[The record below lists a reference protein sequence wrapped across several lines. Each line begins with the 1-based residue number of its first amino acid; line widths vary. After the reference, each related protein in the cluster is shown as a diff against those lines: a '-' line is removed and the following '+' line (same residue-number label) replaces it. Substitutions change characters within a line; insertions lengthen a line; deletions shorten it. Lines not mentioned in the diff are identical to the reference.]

1 MGPCKGLCKDGRQS
15 SQEVGGPGV
24 CAVGEQKVGTLQVRD
39 CGDAVEEHCVLRSGA
54 GEGGLDVCEA
64 SDRGAEDLETLFGG
78 RESLVTYPDPCVLP
92 YWLDGVNV
100 SRGGARFVPD
110 PGFALVQVD
119 PRVLENGV
127 TGDVEGGDRSFWRG
141 EEVDVV

>member
-1 MGPCKGLCKDGRQS
+1 MPEQVGQGRSCSCVVGPCKGLCKDGRQS

-78 RESLVTYPDPCVLP
+78 RESLVTYPDPCVLL
-92 YWLDGVNV
+92 YTGW
-100 SRGGARFVPD
+100 
-110 PGFALVQVD
+110 
-119 PRVLENGV
+119 RV
-127 TGDVEGGDRSFWRG
+127 
-141 EEVDVV
+141 